1 MCLFKEV
8 WSDLDKL
15 EFQNYLYSLRNESK
29 QEFTRKIANTNYEVL
44 AIPTPKLKHIAKEIA
59 KGNFLSF
66 LDLNITDTYENLMIN
81 GFLIA
86 KIKNFEEFEKRLYNY
101 GKIVD
106 SWACCDIMKFNLNDE
121 NKFDFLKL
129 SERFISDKH
138 TYTRRIGVILWFSL
152 LKFDD
157 CFSYILNLINKL
169 KNEKEYYV
177 NMALGWFLSESFVK
191 RREETLKLFETTAL
205 NTFTTNKAIQKIRES
220 FRVSND
226 DKQMLLKYKK

>member
-1 MCLFKEV
+1 M
-8 WSDLDKL
+8 
-15 EFQNYLYSLRNESK
+15 
-29 QEFTRKIANTNYEVL
+29 L
-44 AIPTPKLKHIAKEIA
+44 AIPTPKLKQIAKEIA

-86 KIKNFEEFEKRLYNY
+86 KIKDFKEFEKRLYNY